1 VISGRVDARF
11 LLPGLARTA
20 VVLGDM
26 QEWRDGLT
34 ASGVE
39 IVKDGAA
46 DLVVSPAELIDAAL
60 EYGTEALIVEGKAV
74 SRHLLR
80 SGLYVQRFLPLPTMT
95 EPALFLP
102 IDQRRPAAYVVER
115 WITPPT
121 RLKALRNRAF
131 RAILA
136 ARAVPPI
143 RPVATVAVRRPGPPF
158 LVAEAGPLGVPREAG
173 WFLAPGQ
180 GDVLSRGAFYLF
192 PPRSAVPAWA
202 LKFTRVPGYN
212 EAFERDQR
220 GLEVAASAGE
230 VAIAHAPRLLGRFQF
245 EGVHASVE
253 TAAVGQR
260 LIGFLHSFASR
271 RAKEATVNRIARW
284 IVELGVRTAARPV
297 RLTPER
303 QRLDRD
309 VLPRWTGARI
319 PNDLVADLPP
329 LPAVLQHNDLGSWNV
344 VVDGPRFTAVDWENA
359 RRFGFPMWDLWY
371 FLAEATAHL
380 EVPGD
385 VLTHFRRLFRG
396 ELTTSSLLFA
406 WTRQAVRALD
416 IPLGAVGA
424 LATMCWV
431 HHGVLQVTRRETIER
446 YRPGLE
452 TARTPFE
459 RMAQVWL
466 TDPRLGLQWRD
477 WQE

>member
-1 VISGRVDARF
+1 MIPGRVDARF

-26 QEWRDGLT
+26 EEWRDGLT
-34 ASGVE
+34 ATGVE
-39 IVKDGAA
+39 VVEGGAA
-46 DLVVSPAELIDAAL
+46 DLVVAPAELIGAAL
-60 EYGTEALIVEGKAV
+60 DYGTEAVIVEGKAV
-74 SRHLLR
+74 PRRLLD
-80 SGLYVQRFLPLPTMT
+80 SGLHVQRFLPLPTMT
-95 EPALFLP
+95 DPALFLP
-102 IDQRRPAAYVVER
+102 LDQRRPAAYVVER
-115 WITPPT
+115 LIVPPT
-121 RLKALRNRAF
+121 RWKALRNRAF

-136 ARAVPPI
+136 ARTVPPI

-158 LVAEAGPLGVPREAG
+158 LVAEAGPLGVPPDTG

-192 PPRSAVPAWA
+192 PARSAVPAWA
-202 LKFTRVPGYN
+202 LKFTRVPGYT

-220 GLEVAASAGE
+220 GLEVAASVGE
-230 VAIAHAPRLLGRFQF
+230 VASAHAPRLLGRFQF

-271 RAKEATVNRIARW
+271 RAKEATVNSIARW
-284 IVELGVRTAARPV
+284 IVDLAVRTAGLPE
-297 RLTPER
+297 RLTPEK
-303 QRLDRD
+303 QRLDRE
-309 VLPRWTGARI
+309 VLPRWNGA
-319 PNDLVADLPP
+319 PVPSDLVAGLPP
-329 LPAVLQHNDLGSWNV
+329 IPAVLQHNDLGSWNV

-371 FLAEATAHL
+371 FLAEATTHL
-380 EVPGD
+380 EDRGD
-385 VLTHFRRLFRG
+385 ALTHFRQLFRG
-396 ELTTSSLLFA
+396 ELPTSSLLFA
-406 WTRQAVRALD
+406 WTRQAVRALN
-416 IPLGAVGA
+416 IPPGTVGA

-431 HHGVLQVTRRETIER
+431 HHGVLQVARRETIER
-446 YRPGLE
+446 YRPGSE

-459 RMAQVWL
+459 RMAQAWL
-466 TDPRLGLQWRD
+466 TDPSLGPRWGN